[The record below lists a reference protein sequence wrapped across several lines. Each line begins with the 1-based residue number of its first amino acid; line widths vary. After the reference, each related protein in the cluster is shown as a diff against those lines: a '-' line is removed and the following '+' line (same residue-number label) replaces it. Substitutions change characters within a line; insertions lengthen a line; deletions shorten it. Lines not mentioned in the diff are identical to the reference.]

1 MKSATESET
10 QERLAALERK
20 LGEFSLDLR
29 RLEKRV
35 ASLPSAVPESET
47 EPESVSASVAAEP
60 LVPTLSEQLPRQG
73 AVLNVLTE
81 LGRSCLVL
89 GGAFLVRALTDSGTL
104 PRPVGAGLGLAYGI
118 LWVLLADRSAARG
131 RSTSASFLG
140 ITSVVIAYPLVVET
154 STRMA
159 VFGPPGAATILVVLT
174 VLCLGVAWNRRL
186 ELFAWAALAA
196 AVAASSVLALV
207 TGSVEPFAAALLAI
221 GVASLWLA
229 YSPRPWRGLRWPAAA
244 AADLFV
250 LWAALRLAPSGP
262 PLPGSAPSLS
272 FFLMLAFALPFLYL
286 GSFAVRT
293 LARRRDV
300 VLFDA
305 VQGIAALA
313 VGFGGAALV
322 VRYLQSAQP
331 ILGASAVVIAAG
343 CYGVAFVFVE
353 RQQGRGRNFLFYAT
367 LALLLTLSGSALM
380 AGSAILGF
388 LWCALALAS
397 AILAR
402 RFNRVTLAVHSAVY
416 AAAAAWQTGSAGA
429 TLDAFMSPP
438 AQKWTPLTPAGFC
451 TIAAAAACYVL
462 LALEKEE
469 AGRAGER
476 FPRLLLAVIV
486 AFGGGAFAVGQLRDL
501 VGGGAAGPD
510 PGAVAAARTVVLA
523 AAAFLLAAI
532 RRRAALPEL
541 GWLTYGVLSIGAVKL
556 LVEDLPGGRPATLFV
571 AFAFY
576 GTALLAAPRLLRGA
590 PPLPAREAAD
600 SRAP

>member
-1 MKSATESET
+1 MKSLPEVE
-10 QERLAALERK
+10 ERLDRLERK
-20 LGEFSLDLR
+20 LEEFSVALQ

-35 ASLPSAVPESET
+35 ASLPDSTSEPET
-47 EPESVSASVAAEP
+47 ESAAARDLPVES
-60 LVPTLSEQLPRQG
+60 LTDQLPQQG

-104 PRPVGAGLGLAYGI
+104 QRPLGAGLGLAYGV

-131 RSTSASFLG
+131 RSTSATFLG

-159 VFGPPGAATILVVLT
+159 VFRPSGAAAILAVLT
-174 VLCLGVAWNRRL
+174 VLCLGVAWHRGL
-186 ELFAWAALAA
+186 ALFAWAALGA
-196 AVAASSVLALV
+196 AVAASFVLGIV
-207 TGSVEPFAAALLAI
+207 TGAVEPFAAALLAI

-262 PLPGSAPSLS
+262 RAPGFTPSLS
-272 FFLMLAFALPFLYL
+272 FFLLLAFALPFLYL

-293 LARRRDV
+293 LARRRNV

-322 VRYLQSAQP
+322 VRYVQDAQP

-353 RQQGRGRNFLFYAT
+353 RQQGHGRNFLFYAT

-380 AGSAILGF
+380 AGGAILAF

-402 RFNRVTLAVHSAVY
+402 RFNRVTLAVHSAAY

-429 TLDAFMSPP
+429 TIDAFMASPSRP
-438 AQKWTPLTPAGFC
+438 WTPLTSAGLC

-462 LALEKEE
+462 LARERGE
-469 AGRAGER
+469 ANRAGER

-486 AFGGGAFAVGQLRDL
+486 AFGGGAFAVGSLRDL
-501 VGGGAAGPD
+501 VGGGPASSD
-510 PGAVAAARTVVLA
+510 PGLIAAVRTAVLA
-523 AAAFLLAAI
+523 AAAFLLAAT
-532 RRRAALPEL
+532 RRRVALPEL
-541 GWLTYGVLSIGAVKL
+541 AWLTYGVLSIGAAKL

-576 GTALLAAPRLLRGA
+576 GAALLAAPRLLRRA
-590 PPLPAREAAD
+590 PPLPAREPGH
-600 SRAP
+600 SRNP

>member
-1 MKSATESET
+1 
-10 QERLAALERK
+10 
-20 LGEFSLDLR
+20 
-29 RLEKRV
+29 
-35 ASLPSAVPESET
+35 
-47 EPESVSASVAAEP
+47 
-60 LVPTLSEQLPRQG
+60 
-73 AVLNVLTE
+73 VLNVLTE

-104 PRPVGAGLGLAYGI
+104 QRPLGAGLGLAYGV

-131 RSTSASFLG
+131 RSTSATFLG

-159 VFGPPGAATILVVLT
+159 VFRPPGAAAILAVLT
-174 VLCLGVAWNRRL
+174 VLCLGVAWHRGL
-186 ELFAWAALAA
+186 ELFAWAALGA
-196 AVAASSVLALV
+196 AVAASFVLGIV
-207 TGSVEPFAAALLAI
+207 TGAVEPFAAALLAV

-262 PLPGSAPSLS
+262 PAPGSTPSLS
-272 FFLMLAFALPFLYL
+272 FFLLLAFALPFLYL

-293 LARRRDV
+293 LARRRNV

-322 VRYLQSAQP
+322 VRYVQDAQP

-353 RQQGRGRNFLFYAT
+353 RQQGHGRNFLFYAT

-380 AGSAILGF
+380 AGGAILGF

-402 RFNRVTLAVHSAVY
+402 RFNRVTLAVHSAAY

-429 TLDAFMSPP
+429 TIDAFMAPP
-438 AQKWTPLTPAGFC
+438 SRPWTSLTSAGSC
-451 TIAAAAACYVL
+451 AIVAAAACYVL
-462 LALEKEE
+462 LVREKGE
-469 AGRAGER
+469 ANRAGER

-486 AFGGGAFAVGQLRDL
+486 AFGGGAFAVGALRGL
-501 VGGGAAGPD
+501 VGGWRAGSD
-510 PGAVAAARTVVLA
+510 PGTVAAARTAVLA
-523 AAAFLLAAI
+523 AAAFLLAAT
-532 RRRAALPEL
+532 RRRVALPEL
-541 GWLTYGVLSIGAVKL
+541 AWLTYGVLSIGAAKL

-576 GTALLAAPRLLRGA
+576 GAALLAAPRLLRRA
-590 PPLPAREAAD
+590 PPLPPREPGH
-600 SRAP
+600 SLNP